1 MLSIS
6 FNGKLTS
13 MDFLALIFFKKVIC
27 GKLIIVPSL
36 LVVENSPHL
45 ISESSENLSIKF
57 NKEEEKIQIT

>member
-13 MDFLALIFFKKVIC
+13 MDFLELIFFKKVIC